1 MKNCDTTESTL
12 VARSSCRTITM
23 QDRGQIRALT
33 SANFSGQFL
42 NKDRNVTVD
51 FAHRRTVVLMLRHNL
66 LRNLSVVPALAL
78 IILMIGQVEAR
89 RADA

>member
-1 MKNCDTTESTL
+1 
-12 VARSSCRTITM
+12 
-23 QDRGQIRALT
+23 
-33 SANFSGQFL
+33 
-42 NKDRNVTVD
+42 
-51 FAHRRTVVLMLRHNL
+51 MLRHNL